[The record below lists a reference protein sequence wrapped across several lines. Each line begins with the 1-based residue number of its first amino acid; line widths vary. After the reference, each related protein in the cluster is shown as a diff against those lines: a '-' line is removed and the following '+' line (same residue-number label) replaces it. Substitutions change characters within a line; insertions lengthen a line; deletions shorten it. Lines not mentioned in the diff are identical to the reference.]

1 MSVGPRGARGRSAGL
16 SPPSQPGSPLFRGP
30 WRRPCRTAGGVE
42 HRGSGASVLRGLH
55 PSSRHPAG
63 LSLKAPQGKGGWQRV
78 HRSAPRRDTA
88 WGEKA
93 ARSRS
98 QKALLR
104 GEGEGAVCG
113 GRWELGSTGP
123 PRPPRSRGCALS
135 DPVQS
140 GCGPGDLP
148 RSGSRPP
155 RSPVVRL
162 FPARHKSCSRTQ
174 RPETKSPPHSEPPAL
189 LRPREASRKGLA
201 VRAADTVHSAF

>member
-42 HRGSGASVLRGLH
+42 HRGSRASVLRGLH

-78 HRSAPRRDTA
+78 HRSAPQRDTA
-88 WGEKA
+88 WGEEA

-98 QKALLR
+98 QKVLLR
-104 GEGEGAVCG
+104 GEGEGAACG
-113 GRWELGSTGP
+113 GRWELGSMGP
-123 PRPPRSRGCALS
+123 PDPRGAGAMLCLTQCGPAVAQEICHARGH
-135 DPVQS
+135 DPRGLLRS
-140 GCGPGDLP
+140 GCSQRGTKAAARLGGP
-148 RSGSRPP
+148 
-155 RSPVVRL
+155 
-162 FPARHKSCSRTQ
+162 T
-174 RPETKSPPHSEPPAL
+174 HSEPPAL

-201 VRAADTVHSAF
+201 VRAAGTIHSAF

>member
-88 WGEKA
+88 WGEEA

-113 GRWELGSTGP
+113 SWGPRGP
-123 PRPPRSRGCALS
+123 PDPRGAGAVLCLTQCGLAVAQEICHARGH
-135 DPVQS
+135 DPLGLLWS
-140 GCGPGDLP
+140 GC
-148 RSGSRPP
+148 S
-155 RSPVVRL
+155 
-162 FPARHKSCSRTQ
+162 Q
-174 RPETKSPPHSEPPAL
+174 RGTKAAAGL
-189 LRPREASRKGLA
+189 RGLRPRAPHTASLQLC
-201 VRAADTVHSAF
+201 